1 MPKVGKKH
9 FAYTPDGLKEA
20 EAYAAETGEEVE
32 NMQRYQ
38 VGGLVSKSGG
48 RPQQTKTRGNGAATR
63 GLSHYTV
70 PGSDV
75 D

>member
-9 FAYTPDGLKEA
+9 FAYTPEGLKEA
-20 EAYAAETGEEVE
+20 EAHAEKTGQQVE

-48 RPQQTKTRGNGAATR
+48 RPERVKTRGAGAATR
-63 GLSHYTV
+63 GTHHYTV
-70 PGSDV
+70 GGSNK
-75 D
+75 

>member
-1 MPKVGKKH
+1 MAKVGKKR
-9 FAYTPDGLKEA
+9 FSYTPAGLKEA
-20 EAYAAETGEEVE
+20 EAYAAKTGQKVE

-48 RPQQTKTRGNGAATR
+48 RPKRVKTRGTGAATR
-63 GLSHYTV
+63 GLDHYTV

>member
-20 EAYAAETGEEVE
+20 QEYAAKTGQKVE
-32 NMQRYQ
+32 KTQRYQ

-48 RPQQTKTRGNGAATR
+48 RPQQTKTRGTGAATR
-63 GLSHYTV
+63 GTKHYMV
-70 PGSDV
+70 GGSNK
-75 D
+75 

>member
-20 EAYAAETGEEVE
+20 EAYAAKTGQKVE
-32 NMQRYQ
+32 KMQRYQ

-48 RPQQTKTRGNGAATR
+48 RPQQTKTRGTGAATR
-63 GLSHYTV
+63 GTRHYTV
-70 PGSDV
+70 GGSEK
-75 D
+75 